1 MNDVFIDA
9 AWVQTHLGDPNI
21 RIVDTRS
28 KPHGGITDDPTG
40 AEQYAA
46 GHIPDAVHLDYAG
59 PDLIDPA
66 TPYATRVAPPEHF
79 AQTMAAAGIGDDT
92 LVIAYDDGSVPY
104 AARFVWMLAYYGHE
118 QAKILA
124 GGFPEWKARGGPVST
139 AVPAPAR
146 ATFTPRVRPE
156 LRASREDV
164 LAVANGTSRAQL
176 LETQRDK
183 TYAQR
188 DRDIAGAT
196 RLSGSALL
204 EDARG
209 GRLAE
214 PERLQALIAGAGLDP
229 DARTIVSCG
238 SGVSASG
245 SWIALRAA
253 GFRDVAVYDGSWLE
267 WDHDGL
273 PTVPKPTP

>member
-1 MNDVFIDA
+1 VTDVFVDV
-9 AWVQTHLGDPNI
+9 AWLQAHLDDPGI

-28 KPHGGITDDPTG
+28 KPHGGVTDDPTG

-46 GHIPDAVHLDYAG
+46 GHIPGAVHLDYAG
-59 PDLIDPA
+59 PELIDPA
-66 TPYATRVAPPEHF
+66 TPYATRVAPPQHF

-92 LVIAYDDGSVPY
+92 LVIAYDDGNVPY
-104 AARFVWMLAYYGHE
+104 AARFVWMLAYYGHDN
-118 QAKILA
+118 AKILA
-124 GGFPEWKARGGPVST
+124 GGFREWKTSGGGVST
-139 AVPAPAR
+139 APAATPA

-156 LRASREDV
+156 LRASREEV
-164 LAVANGTSRAQL
+164 LAVANGASAVQL

-188 DRDIAGAT
+188 DRDIAGAR
-196 RLSGSALL
+196 RLSGSQLL

-209 GRLAE
+209 GRIAE
-214 PERLQALIAGAGLDP
+214 PDRLHALIAGAQLDP
-229 DARTIVSCG
+229 NARTIVSCG

-267 WDHDGL
+267 WEHDGL
-273 PTVPKPTP
+273 PTVPKPG